1 LLVALVV
8 EALKRSIFNDAF
20 QPLDLPIGPWV
31 ARLGEPVL
39 DIELGEDDLRGPI
52 DCTEEVELALPGP
65 NLGNVDVELADGVA
79 LELGAVRLV
88 GPGVRQPATAV
99 ALEAAVQAGA
109 GEMRQGGLKG
119 VEAVV
124 ERQQRVTAE
133 GNDDG
138 LALGRQD
145 R

>member
-1 LLVALVV
+1 VSLCSTLSSAQANSVALG
-8 EALKRSIFNDAF
+8 I
-20 QPLDLPIGPWV
+20 
-31 ARLGEPVL
+31 
-39 DIELGEDDLRGPI
+39 
-52 DCTEEVELALPGP
+52 
-65 NLGNVDVELADGVA
+65 
-79 LELGAVRLV
+79 
-88 GPGVRQPATAV
+88 RQSTDAV

-109 GEMRQGGLKG
+109 GEVRHAGLEG

-138 LALGRQD
+138 LVLDRQD